1 MKTNK
6 KFGML
11 SAAVLLALVSSISPW
26 GGGVARGRVPDHG
39 QRGQYNDQMD
49 AVEWEG

>member
-11 SAAVLLALVSSISPW
+11 SAAVLLALVSTIFPQ
-26 GGGVARGRVPDHG
+26 GGVQVPTI
-39 QRGQYNDQMD
+39 R
-49 AVEWEG
+49 

>member
-26 GGGVARGRVPDHG
+26 GGGVARCRLYDHG
-39 QRGQYNDQMD
+39 QRGRNNDQWD
-49 AVEWEG
+49 AGDWEG